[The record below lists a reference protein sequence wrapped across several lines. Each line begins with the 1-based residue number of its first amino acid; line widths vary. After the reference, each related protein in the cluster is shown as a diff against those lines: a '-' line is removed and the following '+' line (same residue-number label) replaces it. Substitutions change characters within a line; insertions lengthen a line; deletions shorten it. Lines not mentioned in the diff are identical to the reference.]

1 MVIDIIAL
9 VVTASAIGVAARCYV
24 LLCRRDSEVE
34 QLSAEATHMK
44 NELDRLYQRLR
55 EEPAYDRRKQQ

>member
-24 LLCRRDSEVE
+24 LLCRRDKYV
-34 QLSAEATHMK
+34 
-44 NELDRLYQRLR
+44 DRLETDLQRAVNEMERLHQRLR